1 MILAPLTAN
10 IAWTLS
16 QQMNL
21 NVHNRMPPSVLPSCL
36 IDQPR
41 DATGHIES
49 HDSSPLVV
57 CHASPKD
64 MVLPEITATSESATQ
79 LKPDPESPSCA
90 CVCHS
95 NEKQIQTGAVSIG
108 YVPGNKAESRSR
120 ISL

>member
-16 QQMNL
+16 QQISL

-41 DATGHIES
+41 DATGHIKY
-49 HDSSPLVV
+49 HNSSPLLIG
-57 CHASPKD
+57 HAAPKD
-64 MVLPEITATSESATQ
+64 MLLQEITAPSESATQ
-79 LKPDPESPSCA
+79 LKPDPESPSCTR
-90 CVCHS
+90 VCHS

-108 YVPGNKAESRSR
+108 YVPENKAESRSR